1 MPLTEIMRQQAKAE
15 AMIAS
20 GHLKAPQILP
30 LRRQQFFEHLSDA
43 RVMYLADN
51 HRYIDRLDTNDAV
64 AIHALDV
71 YLLAR
76 VIGLDDDGRRLI
88 DFLDCE
94 RDGDTFVVG
103 AGMNDYLAGILHV
116 NPLHDLSTG
125 QLATNEVDEIGKRIL
140 FCQL

>member
-43 RVMYLADN
+43 GIMYLADN
-51 HRYIDRLDTNDAV
+51 HRHIHRLDTYNAV

-94 RDGDTFVVG
+94 RDGDAFVVG
-103 AGMNDYLAGILHV
+103 AGMNDYLAGILHTSSR
-116 NPLHDLSTG
+116 HDFWTG
-125 QLATNEVDEIGKRIL
+125 QFATNEVDEIGKWIL
-140 FCQL
+140 LGPL